1 MQNTIIM
8 IIIMFPLLALF
19 VYALYLVIKVLRRY
33 VNSKDIREEKQTI
46 SKYLGEV
53 LKEHRTRCKLTQEF
67 VAEHLGVYRQAVS
80 KWESGQADPKTT
92 NLIALAKLYGVTP
105 EELVK

>member
-1 MQNTIIM
+1 MT
-8 IIIMFPLLALF
+8 IIMFPLLALF
-19 VYALYLVIKVLRRY
+19 GYVLYLVIKALRRY

-46 SKYLGEV
+46 AKSLGEV

-67 VAEHLGVYRQAVS
+67 VAEHLGVSRQVVS
-80 KWESGQADPKTT
+80 KWESGQAAPNTT

-105 EELVK
+105 EELVKGIQS